1 MKIDKRS
8 AGLGAAALVAAF
20 FVALLLRPDAAPVPK
35 VSAEPNLFPFVRS
48 LEGTRPDGDLAV
60 AADDTLVPDASLL
73 RLFDYYLS
81 ATGEKTL
88 DAIRAE
94 IENELERQLKPG
106 AAAEAKRLLARYLD
120 YKSALVELEQD
131 KQLAGASGAALRA
144 RMNAMRKVR
153 DRFFSA
159 KENQAMFGFDDAYDM
174 DAVGRLEISQNG
186 SLSEAEKR
194 KMLAELDAA
203 LPPALREAREAPLK
217 VVRMEEAV
225 TKLRAQG
232 ASDDEIYRMRAATFS
247 PEAAARLAELDRD
260 EAAWSSR
267 IAAYLAERG
276 QLLNSGR
283 TDADRQAALL
293 QLRQARFSE
302 DEQRRL
308 TAYE

>member
-35 VSAEPNLFPFVRS
+35 VSAEPNLFPLVRS

>member
-131 KQLAGASGAALRA
+131 KQLAGPSGTALRA